1 MTREHREKLSHNAK
15 ALCDKSKEK
24 MRDVQNRFVR
34 DAKKQKDNHSKDL
47 IFNIQTM
54 VSSTV
59 KGVSR
64 LEAVIITVEVDN
76 LNG

>member
-1 MTREHREKLSHNAK
+1 
-15 ALCDKSKEK
+15 

-34 DAKKQKDNHSKDL
+34 DVKKQKDNHSKDL